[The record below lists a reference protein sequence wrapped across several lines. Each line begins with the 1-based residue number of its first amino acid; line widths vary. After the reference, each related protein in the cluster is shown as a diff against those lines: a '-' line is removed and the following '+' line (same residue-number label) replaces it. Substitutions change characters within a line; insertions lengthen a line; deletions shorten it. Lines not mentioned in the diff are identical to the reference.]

1 MAVTHSAAAREDMA
15 DAIAALCNAG
25 SQCTL
30 VIGTSS
36 LSGETGV
43 LVKIDLDDFTVS
55 AAVATSASDTNS
67 GTATGT
73 GTAALAEVRDDPTGS
88 VVFSGSVGV
97 GTGDVQISS
106 TSIATGDTISLT
118 SDVTWTAPS

>member
-1 MAVTHSAAAREDMA
+1 VRSAIAEVVRA
-15 DAIAALCNAG
+15 DANGG

-30 VIGTSS
+30 VVGTSS

-43 LVKIDLDDFTVS
+43 LVKINLADFG
-55 AAVATSASDTNS
+55 AASGPTITSASNTNS

-73 GTAALAEVRDDPTGS
+73 GTAAIAEVRDDPTGN

-97 GTGDVQISS
+97 GSGDVQLSS
-106 TSIATGDTISLT
+106 TSIETDDVVTLT
-118 SDVTWTAPS
+118 ADVTYTAPL